1 MHKLFHPSLPRILAT
16 LLVSS
21 MLAGTALVGVQAD
34 ASQSSSLQA
43 SVNAAQQALAHA
55 KAQAAAEST
64 ALGAAEQN
72 LTNEENTLAAIKA
85 KSAAL
90 ARAIASQEASI
101 QSLQAEIHSDSLRLA
116 AYYRAS
122 YEQGLSAPLAYILAS
137 NSINTFVDRE
147 DALSTV
153 AGAGNKLLG
162 QVMTAKAAAQKQLA
176 ALKTQEQALQVAQEQ
191 ARTTEILLAQQ
202 AQQVTNAANAAAAA
216 VAASSSSLSSAQ
228 QQLAAYQAEQRAIAA
243 AEAARAQEAAAA
255 AEAYYPPLP
264 GSTFSIT
271 TNLTQPSN
279 LTATEINQ
287 FLAGTALAGLGPVYI
302 QAQDTY
308 HVNARYLVAHSIE
321 ESAWGTSAIAQQK
334 NNLFGFEAYDSNPFQ
349 DAATFPSFGACIMT
363 VAQYI
368 SVNYLSPT
376 GQYYHGP
383 TLQGM
388 NVDYATDPNW
398 ATNIANIANTI
409 PPAGD

>member
-1 MHKLFHPSLPRILAT
+1 MHKPLHQSLPRVLAT
-16 LLVSS
+16 LLALFLLVS
-21 MLAGTALVGVQAD
+21 TAFVGVQAD
-34 ASQSSSLQA
+34 ASQSSRLQA
-43 SVNAAQQALAHA
+43 SINAAQQALAHA
-55 KAQAAAEST
+55 KQQASAEST

-72 LTNEENTLAAIKA
+72 LTNEENALAAIKA

-90 ARAIASQEASI
+90 TKAIASQEASI

-137 NSINTFVDRE
+137 NSINTFMDRE

-153 AGAGNKLLG
+153 AGAGNKLLA
-162 QVMTAKAAAQKQLA
+162 QVLSAKAAAQQQLSQ
-176 ALKTQEQALQVAQEQ
+176 LKSQQASLRVAQEQ
-191 ARTTEILLAQQ
+191 AVTTEILLSQQ
-202 AQQVTNAANAAAAA
+202 AQQVTAAANAAATA
-216 VAASSSSLSSAQ
+216 VAASSTSLSSAQ
-228 QQLAAYQAEQRAIAA
+228 QQLAAYQAEQKAIAA
-243 AEAARAQEAAAA
+243 AQAARAQEAAAA
-255 AEAYYPPLP
+255 AAAYYPALP

-287 FLAGTALAGLGPVYI
+287 FLAGTALAGLGPAYI
-302 QAQDTY
+302 DAQNTY

-334 NNLFGFEAYDSNPFQ
+334 NNLFGFEAYNSNPFQ
-349 DAATFPSFGACIMT
+349 DAATFPSFSACIMT

-368 SVNYLSPT
+368 AVNYLAPT